1 MLDMRRVLTLA
12 DVAIVLGV
20 SRSTVARWARAKQ
33 NPLPT
38 RRANLREFVVD
49 PDALVAW
56 SAAKE
61 LTLLRDPHE
70 LARTWPR
77 ASA

>member
-1 MLDMRRVLTLA
+1 MLDNRRVLSLA
-12 DVAIVLGV
+12 DVALVLGV
-20 SRSTVARWARAKQ
+20 SRSTVARWARAKED
-33 NPLPT
+33 PLPT
-38 RRANLREFVVD
+38 RRANLRELVVD

-56 SAAKE
+56 VAGKK

-70 LARTWPR
+70 LATTWPR